1 MGFNIRPKLGSDLIK
16 TETLFDT
23 QMIFLDFINRS
34 QIGEVLI
41 YFMIWLDK
49 NSIYMMYLFLVAI
62 FINICRS
69 LKFTELQ
76 WLQFI
81 SVWSEEARRD
91 PESYLSQ
98 KFRTAY
104 LFDDYSP
111 IKNNNIDDY
120 PSASNLTMTLNIGPS
135 LCDWAN
141 HYISNIFN
149 IYST

>member
-120 PSASNLTMTLNIGPS
+120 PSVSNLTITLNIRLS
-135 LCDWAN
+135 LCNWAN

>member
-1 MGFNIRPKLGSDLIK
+1 MDFNIRPKQGSDLIK
-16 TETLFDT
+16 TETVFDN

-49 NSIYMMYLFLVAI
+49 NSIYMMYQFLVAI
-62 FINICRS
+62 SINICRS

-91 PESYLSQ
+91 PESELSQ
-98 KFRTAY
+98 KFRTAD

-120 PSASNLTMTLNIGPS
+120 PSASNLTITLTEYKAVFMQLGKS
-135 LCDWAN
+135 L
-141 HYISNIFN
+141 H
-149 IYST
+149 

>member
-16 TETLFDT
+16 TDTLFDT

-76 WLQFI
+76 
-81 SVWSEEARRD
+81 
-91 PESYLSQ
+91 
-98 KFRTAY
+98 
-104 LFDDYSP
+104 
-111 IKNNNIDDY
+111 
-120 PSASNLTMTLNIGPS
+120 
-135 LCDWAN
+135 
-141 HYISNIFN
+141 
-149 IYST
+149 

>member
-1 MGFNIRPKLGSDLIK
+1 
-16 TETLFDT
+16 
-23 QMIFLDFINRS
+23 
-34 QIGEVLI
+34 
-41 YFMIWLDK
+41 
-49 NSIYMMYLFLVAI
+49 MYLFLVAI

-91 PESYLSQ
+91 PESELSQ
-98 KFRTAY
+98 KFRTAD
-104 LFDDYSP
+104 LFDEYYSIKNNNLFDEYSP

-120 PSASNLTMTLNIGPS
+120 PSASNLTITLNIRLS
-135 LCDWAN
+135 LCNWAN

>member
-1 MGFNIRPKLGSDLIK
+1 
-16 TETLFDT
+16 
-23 QMIFLDFINRS
+23 
-34 QIGEVLI
+34 
-41 YFMIWLDK
+41 
-49 NSIYMMYLFLVAI
+49 MYLFLVAI

-91 PESYLSQ
+91 PESELSQ
-98 KFRTAY
+98 KFRTAD

-120 PSASNLTMTLNIGPS
+120 PSASNLTITLNIRLS
-135 LCDWAN
+135 LCNWAN

>member
-1 MGFNIRPKLGSDLIK
+1 MDFNIRPKLGSDLIK

-49 NSIYMMYLFLVAI
+49 NSIYMIYLFLVAI

-120 PSASNLTMTLNIGPS
+120 PSASNLTITLNIRLS
-135 LCDWAN
+135 LCNWEN
-141 HYISNIFN
+141 HYISNILN